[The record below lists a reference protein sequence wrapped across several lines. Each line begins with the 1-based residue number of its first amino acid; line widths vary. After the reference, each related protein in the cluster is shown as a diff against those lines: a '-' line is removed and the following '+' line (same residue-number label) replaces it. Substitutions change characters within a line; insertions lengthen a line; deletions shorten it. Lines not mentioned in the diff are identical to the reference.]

1 MASTIKVDTIQ
12 DSGGNNLLVS
22 DGSGTLTTNNINKG
36 KIGQV
41 VQNIITSGNASTS
54 SSSYQSTSH
63 TVTITP
69 TATSSKVLV
78 EFNLGGGTQSN
89 NVAVSFA
96 IYRGTTQVTQS
107 MGVYQNA
114 GGQVNAGQ
122 TLRYLDS
129 PSTTSATT
137 YTVYFKNNQGSGTV
151 NVYGESNSYG
161 YAQAM
166 EVLA

>member
-1 MASTIKVDTIQ
+1 MALIKTNARSASALDATILTGTVP
-12 DSGGNNLLVS
+12 SGS
-22 DGSGTLTTNNINKG
+22 YTAG

-41 VQNIITSGNASTS
+41 VQAIITSANASTS

-63 TVTITP
+63 AVTITP
-69 TATSSKVLV
+69 SATSSKVLV
-78 EFNLGGGTQSN
+78 EFNIGAGTQTDG
-89 NVAVSFA
+89 VAISFA
-96 IYRGTTQVTQS
+96 IYRDTTQVTQS
-107 MGVYQNA
+107 QGVYQNA
-114 GGQVNAGQ
+114 GGQVTAGQ

-129 PSTTSATT
+129 PSKNSATT

-151 NVYGESNSYG
+151 NVYGEANAYG